1 MVLDGPLR
9 QDDIHMGRQNAMRR
23 YIFIPYYIIREL
35 RRSIFFLFVV
45 FGILGCS
52 ESLDFP
58 KPEHTGC
65 GLVFSVSVPEAD
77 VLRTRSFS
85 SEGISSLHLLVFDEQ
100 GFFVECRK
108 AEPVEPDVFG
118 TDMNTEYR
126 FRATLQATPNPR
138 IIHLV
143 ANYDFGSA
151 PVSYGTEYYVL
162 RQLTVSN
169 GQDAYWQRIVLED
182 GIPENLDEMSEE
194 GLSRITKIPLVRNFA
209 RVDVSSRTD
218 DFEISGYALWNVPD
232 RGCVAPCVMSVNS
245 FATYETS
252 DADGDGFGNN
262 PWVSRS
268 YAELSASYD
277 GVSNVGFEGFLPAG
291 TRITG
296 TDAAS
301 LTYDKS
307 VKRLYE
313 RPFSNDA
320 TNTAIIVRGSYAGH
334 PETYYKIDFV
344 RAGTAGVA
352 EYYNILRNFI
362 YSASIISCT
371 SDGYPTA
378 AEAAAAPASNNFIS
392 SVVTQ
397 DIINISDGSSRLYVS
412 YTDTTV
418 VSSSDFSFRYRYIPD
433 WRNAPAVSDNSAILT
448 FDRTTE
454 RPLAPDGTVIK
465 SWTSADSADGWRHVT
480 ITPQLPEDE
489 EKSQSVIFYDPGSNA
504 NVKIARS
511 VIFRVRNPYHFR
523 FQCPATVQTGLSRQ
537 FTLNILLPTGL
548 RESLFPLD
556 FRIESEDNSIAPDAS
571 LSADAWRSGYMST
584 WYGESMI
591 NSGKRSFGF
600 TKSLSYEEYMAMA
613 STSDNSYKIVPCA
626 FRTTK
631 SASATTVWVQN
642 KYFEFGS
649 GLSTVSFS
657 N

>member
-1 MVLDGPLR
+1 MKEYTLR
-9 QDDIHMGRQNAMRR
+9 GYMFISHYMIRKLRHYMRG
-23 YIFIPYYIIREL
+23 L
-35 RRSIFFLFVV
+35 RRSVFPLFMIFVV
-45 FGILGCS
+45 LGCS
-52 ESLDFP
+52 ERLDFP
-58 KPEHTGC
+58 ETKNRGG
-65 GLVFSVSVPEAD
+65 GLVFSVSVLEAD

-100 GFFVECRK
+100 GFFVECRE
-108 AEPVEPDVFG
+108 AEPVEPDAFG

-126 FRATLQATPNPR
+126 FRATLQASPNPR

-143 ANYDFGSA
+143 ANYDFDSS
-151 PVSYGTEYYVL
+151 PVSYGTEYYVM
-162 RQLTVSN
+162 RQLTVSD

-182 GIPENLDEMSEE
+182 GIPESLDEMSEE

-245 FATYETS
+245 FAAYETTDS
-252 DADGDGFGNN
+252 AGDGFGNN
-262 PWVSRS
+262 PWASRS
-268 YAELSASYD
+268 YAELSSSYD
-277 GVSNVGFEGFLPAG
+277 GVSDVGFGGFLPAG
-291 TRITG
+291 TQIVA

-301 LTYDKS
+301 LTYDMS
-307 VKRLYE
+307 VKHLYE
-313 RPFSNDA
+313 RPFSNDE

-334 PETYYKIDFV
+334 PDTYYKIDFV
-344 RAGTAGVA
+344 RSGTAGVA

-397 DIINISDGSSRLYVS
+397 DIINISEGSSRLYVS

-433 WRNAPAVSDNSAILT
+433 WRDAPTVADNGDILT
-448 FDRTTE
+448 FDRSTE
-454 RPLAPDGTVIK
+454 RPLTAGGTVIR
-465 SWTSADSADGWRHVT
+465 SWTSEDSSDGWRHVT
-480 ITPQLPEDE
+480 ISPQLPEDE
-489 EKSQSVIFYDPGSNA
+489 EKSQTVIFYDPGSNM

-511 VIFRVRNPYHFR
+511 VTFRVRNPYTFR
-523 FQCPATVQTGLSRQ
+523 FRCPATVQSGLSRQ

-556 FRIESEDNSIAPDAS
+556 FRIESEDNSIAPNAS
-571 LSADAWRSGYMST
+571 LSDDEWRSGYMST

-600 TKSLSYEEYMAMA
+600 TKSLTYGDYMSMA
-613 STSDNSYKIVPCA
+613 STSDNSHKIVPCA
-626 FRTTK
+626 FLTTK

-642 KYFEFGS
+642 KYFEFGD
-649 GLSTVSFS
+649 GLSTVTFS